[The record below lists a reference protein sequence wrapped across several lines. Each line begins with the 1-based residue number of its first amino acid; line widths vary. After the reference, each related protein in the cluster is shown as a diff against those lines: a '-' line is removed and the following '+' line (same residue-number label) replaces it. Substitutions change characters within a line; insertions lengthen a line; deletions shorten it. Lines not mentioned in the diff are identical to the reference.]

1 MRISDKKKNVGNI
14 RYTEQPDRIN
24 HCLEFRSV
32 VFDKSYDEAPTR
44 LPLVQFAFCG
54 RSNVGKSSLIN
65 ALLARNIAFVSK
77 SPGKTILI
85 NTFLVNDS
93 FYIVD
98 LPGYGY
104 AKRSK
109 TMRKKWQKTIEEYL
123 SKSNMLF
130 HIFVLID
137 SRHKPLDSDMEF
149 IRWLK
154 FYNKDFSVV
163 FTKTDKSKQ
172 KDIYDN
178 VKYIK
183 EQYGDFKYFFT
194 SSTKKK
200 GLDKLCSFMVEY
212 LENISA

>member
-1 MRISDKKKNVGNI
+1 M
-14 RYTEQPDRIN
+14 
-24 HCLEFRSV
+24 
-32 VFDKSYDEAPTR
+32 R
-44 LPLVQFAFCG
+44 LPLIQFAFCG

-65 ALLARNIAFVSK
+65 ALLSRKIAFVSK

-85 NTFLVNDS
+85 NTFLINES

-109 TMRKKWQKTIEEYL
+109 SMRRRWQKTIEEYL

-137 SRHKPLDSDMEF
+137 SRHKPQDSDMEF

-154 FYNKDFSVV
+154 FFKRDFSVV
-163 FTKTDKSKQ
+163 FTKIDKSKQ
-172 KDIYDN
+172 QDISKN
-178 VKYIK
+178 IK
-183 EQYGDFKYFFT
+183 FIENEHGKFKYFLT
-194 SSTKKK
+194 SSKKKK
-200 GLDKLCSFMVEY
+200 GMDKMCSFIFDF